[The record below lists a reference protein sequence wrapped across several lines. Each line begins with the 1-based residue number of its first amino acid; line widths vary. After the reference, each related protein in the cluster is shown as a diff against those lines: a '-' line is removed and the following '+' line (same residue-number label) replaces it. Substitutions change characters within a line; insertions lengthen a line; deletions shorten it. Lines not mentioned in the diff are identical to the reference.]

1 MTNDTPT
8 LAMLAAV
15 NGAILAVKQRHE
27 GIPDVVVVLGAS
39 APKKHGHFHAN
50 TWVTRFTT
58 TTEGTVPEDSPIK
71 EFAGKKAVAVSTEDV
86 RVHELFLSGES
97 LSRGAVPTLGTI
109 IHELAHAYA
118 KANDIQDTS
127 NRGRYHNKR
136 FKEVAERMG
145 ITLEQAPTI
154 GWSVTTVPDETAA
167 LYSEQVEALD
177 AALTAYRVGS
187 LALTGKVKKPT
198 VKRLLGC
205 PFCAE
210 WEPVSVSKKV
220 AEVVATV
227 GLKCGSCDEPLEI
240 TEEG

>member
-1 MTNDTPT
+1 MSDTPT

-15 NGAILAVKQRHE
+15 NATIQAVRANHK

-39 APKKHGHFHAN
+39 APKKHGHFAPGA
-50 TWVTRFTT
+50 WSQRVPAD
-58 TTEGTVPEDSPIK
+58 EGGE
-71 EFAGKKAVAVSTEDV
+71 GAVAEGGRT
-86 RVHELFLSGES
+86 HELFLSGES
-97 LSRGAVPTLGTI
+97 LARGAVPTLGTI

-136 FKEVAERMG
+136 FKEVAEQLG
-145 ITLEQAPTI
+145 IVVEQAPTI